1 MKALLVSCVIL
12 ASSLIASDRIVDM
25 EGLTTEQKARVQIQ
39 VEQMK
44 QEGTKDKTV
53 DQAKQYIEL
62 GEMIGK
68 AFGSCARE
76 LNVQVNDFIGTPAG
90 IITITIIGWKT
101 IGRDIV
107 HFGIGL
113 TWLIIG
119 LWSWYRIAYM
129 PLAFQTVEYG
139 QGFWI
144 FRSRKVVSRKWD
156 DMGDGHVAL
165 VVLSLLAIIGSSQ
178 GILWS

>member
-1 MKALLVSCVIL
+1 MKAFLVLCLMSASLL
-12 ASSLIASDRIVDM
+12 ASDRIIDTD
-25 EGLTTEQKARVQIQ
+25 GLTVEQRARIQIQ
-39 VEQMK
+39 IEQMK
-44 QEGTKDKTV
+44 QEGTKDKAI
-53 DQAKQYIEL
+53 DHAKQYIEL

-68 AFGSCARE
+68 AFGSCAKE
-76 LNVQVNDFIGTPAG
+76 LNVQVNDFITTPAR

-113 TWLIIG
+113 LWLTIG

-129 PLAFQTVEYG
+129 PLAFQTIEYG

-144 FRSRKVVSRKWD
+144 FRSRKVIPRRWD
-156 DMGDGHVAL
+156 DMGDGHVTL
-165 VVLSLLAIIGSSQ
+165 VLLSLLAIIGSSQ
-178 GILWS
+178 GIMWS